1 MGLFSLKSDI
11 ATLAS
16 IADSPVFDGNGE
28 HGATYIRSP
37 WQTGSLSPLVWNDIW
52 GSANGV
58 NRDMALSIPAVY
70 RARAVLLSL
79 IADKPIQAWT
89 KDALTPIQPTFLYST
104 PGIYGPWQRMAWTL
118 DDIMFYGMSLWL
130 TVRGEESGGRRP
142 ILRATRCP
150 WDRWRINE
158 ADLVELQDDDGEWH
172 VAQDDEV

>member
-52 GSANGV
+52 GMSNGV

-79 IADKPIQAWT
+79 IADKPIQAWRGST
-89 KDALTPIQPTFLYST
+89 LLEPAVQPTFLYST

-118 DDIMFYGMSLWL
+118 
-130 TVRGEESGGRRP
+130 
-142 ILRATRCP
+142 
-150 WDRWRINE
+150 
-158 ADLVELQDDDGEWH
+158 
-172 VAQDDEV
+172 